1 MGGGRKNYGAAYRS
15 VQEGVEARASAQGGS
30 DCADTLLLRQHGKEI
45 CRDKSPQ
52 CYECPIKE
60 MCAYPAKQVKM
71 FSRVVDGNQ
80 SRHEKQP

>member
-15 VQEGVEARASAQGGS
+15 VQEALKPELPLKAEAIAQ
-30 DCADTLLLRQHGKEI
+30 THLLLRQHGKEI

-71 FSRVVDGNQ
+71 FSRGA
-80 SRHEKQP
+80 